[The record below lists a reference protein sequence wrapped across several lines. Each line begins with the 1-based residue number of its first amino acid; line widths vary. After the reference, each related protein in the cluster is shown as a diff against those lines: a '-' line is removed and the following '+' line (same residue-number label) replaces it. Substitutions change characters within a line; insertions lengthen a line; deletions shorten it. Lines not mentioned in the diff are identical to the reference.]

1 MSDDKV
7 IQFPKRKS
15 KGAEAYRKAEAKQIF
30 LSLSIVALVVASIM
44 VNDNVTSREKPLYLV
59 SDNNRQMEQINRAI
73 ASARP
78 HNPMADIEW
87 EHNLAKKL
95 GNEPEVTLRYP
106 ASVAKKLT
114 LLDQLRYGPLA
125 GKYRIVNV
133 DFRVEQ
139 IQYVESLDT
148 GDQPVKIN
156 PEQFLKEYGDV
167 LAIPFAKSEPH
178 SVTPNQA
185 VYRLFSEDGQ
195 PVGLAKF
202 QFDSEENF
210 IGLTLSQP
218 E

>member
-15 KGAEAYRKAEAKQIF
+15 KGAEIYRKAEAKQIF
-30 LSLSIVALVVASIM
+30 LSLSIVALVVASVM
-44 VNDNVTSREKPLYLV
+44 VNDNVTSREKPVYIV
-59 SDNNRQMEQINRAI
+59 SDNSRQLDQINRAI

-78 HNPMADIEW
+78 HNPMSDIEW
-87 EHNLAKKL
+87 EHSLAKKL

-156 PEQFLKEYGDV
+156 PEQFLKEYGEV
-167 LAIPFAKSEPH
+167 LAIPFAKSEAY
-178 SVTPNQA
+178 SVTPQGA
-185 VYRLFSEDGQ
+185 VYRLFTADGQ

-202 QFDSEENF
+202 QFDAEENF
-210 IGLTLSQP
+210 IGLTLSAV